1 VTDEVLAEI
10 EALSPL
16 APLHNPVNAAGIREM
31 RRLLPGAPQIAV
43 FDTAFHHTL
52 REHAYLYGL
61 PWEYYE
67 ELRVRR
73 YGFLGTS
80 HAWVSRRAA
89 EFLGRRPEE
98 LRIVSCHLG
107 NGASLCAVDRG
118 RSVDTTMGFTPAEGL
133 IMGTRC
139 GDVDAGVLAFLE
151 RERGLTAGRSEEILN
166 RRSGLLGLSGISS
179 DMREVLKAADA
190 GVPRAVAA
198 VTASCYRVRKAIGA
212 CVAVLGGLDALV
224 FTAGVGQGSDRIRA
238 MVLEGSGILGIR
250 LDGQRNHSA
259 RGFDEICRISAD
271 DPPVAVL
278 VVPID
283 EERLMAGEALGAV
296 GRPPD

>member
-1 VTDEVLAEI
+1 
-10 EALSPL
+10 
-16 APLHNPVNAAGIREM
+16 M
-31 RRLLPGAPQIAV
+31 
-43 FDTAFHHTL
+43 
-52 REHAYLYGL
+52 
-61 PWEYYE
+61 
-67 ELRVRR
+67 
-73 YGFLGTS
+73 
-80 HAWVSRRAA
+80 
-89 EFLGRRPEE
+89 
-98 LRIVSCHLG
+98 
-107 NGASLCAVDRG
+107 
-118 RSVDTTMGFTPAEGL
+118 
-133 IMGTRC
+133 
-139 GDVDAGVLAFLE
+139 LAFLE
-151 RERGLTAGRSEEILN
+151 RERGLTAGWSEEILN

-179 DMREVLKAADA
+179 DLREVLKAADA

-198 VTASCYRVRKAIGA
+198 VTAYCYRVRKAIGA

>member
-1 VTDEVLAEI
+1 
-10 EALSPL
+10 
-16 APLHNPVNAAGIREM
+16 M
-31 RRLLPGAPQIAV
+31 RRLLPGVPQIAV

-198 VTASCYRVRKAIGA
+198 VTAYCYRVRKAIGA

-238 MVLEGSGILGIR
+238 MALEGSGILGIR

-278 VVPID
+278 VVPTD